1 MKPLPDYSKLW
12 FSIVYCILIIESV
25 LTAGTFKIDIANK
38 NFAWMSPRGQ
48 VFREPAKEIYCTM
61 DWAILVAAKATNT
74 STNLAFIEDEYTL
87 MNYPKVL
94 SVNST
99 TISLCVDE
107 NKLSHGY
114 ECTLIVSKIPRTGQ
128 VQDFDSQF
136 NLKCKEE
143 FARNDTYLKNFVQQ
157 GPDASSACS
166 EGLQRIKSNGFL
178 HLLNNLTLVSKKSSN
193 EYELVEIKVDSVFVR
208 VPSQSNLKCN
218 PKNHKYAIPPELI
231 NWKISSEILQTL
243 LLPGEVTS
251 SSITRRYSS
260 TRYLMQFTNWTCELN
275 YTSEEGSEHS
285 LPCPTLKLTDKAGVL
300 FNLTNLESNMK
311 YSFIFRIKSIYE
323 SRTCTSPKFGVTYL
337 TNPQT
342 PDTGVGLFQLGP
354 PRLDN
359 RNVTIYWR
367 PMKFYQHNI
376 NVSYDVEI
384 FEINARGQLM
394 TSHDLHRYSNSLTK
408 WRIKYTIGPSAYR
421 FFIKSTNSQ
430 IDSQQSSIDVPP
442 KTDKVNSNICL
453 YSINYENNTV
463 EYIWQL
469 PKKQPD
475 IVNFTYFWYW
485 TDQNATSRK
494 INNLTMNWTY
504 LPANATR
511 HRVKFDYNIRNKSFH
526 SFISINTR
534 RSSSGLL
541 APINTIYS
549 ISSRVLKSVKPSALS
564 QNVVSTI
571 K

>member
-1 MKPLPDYSKLW
+1 MKPPPDYSKLW
-12 FSIVYCILIIESV
+12 FSIVNCILIFESV
-25 LTAGTFKIDIANK
+25 LTAGTFGIDIANK

-48 VFREPAKEIYCTM
+48 VFTEQAKEIYCTI

-87 MNYPKVL
+87 MNYPRVL

-99 TISLCVDE
+99 TISLCDNE
-107 NKLSHGY
+107 NKKSHSY

-128 VQDFDSQF
+128 VQDFDGQF

-143 FARNDTYLKNFVQQ
+143 FAQNNTYLKDFVQQ
-157 GPDASSACS
+157 GPDASSVCS

-178 HLLNNLTLVSKKSSN
+178 QLLNNLTLISDKSSN

-208 VPSQSNLKCN
+208 VLNESNWKCN
-218 PKNHKYAIPPELI
+218 PQNHKYTLPPELI
-231 NWKISSEILQTL
+231 NWKISSEILRIL

-251 SSITRRYSS
+251 SRITFRYSS
-260 TRYLMQFTNWTCELN
+260 TRYLMQFPNWTCELN
-275 YTSEEGSEHS
+275 YTSEGGSQHS
-285 LPCPTLKLTDKAGVL
+285 LPCPKPNSTDKAGVL

-311 YSFIFRIKSIYE
+311 YSIQFRIKSIYE
-323 SRTCTSPKFGVTYL
+323 SRMYTSPKFGVTYL

-342 PDTGVGLFQLGP
+342 PDTSVGLFQMGNP
-354 PRLDN
+354 GLDN
-359 RNVTIYWR
+359 RHVTIYWR
-367 PMKFYQHNI
+367 PMKFYPHNI
-376 NVSYDVEI
+376 NVSYHVEV
-384 FEINARGQLM
+384 FEINARGQLI
-394 TSHDLHRYSNSLTK
+394 TSQDLRRVPNSLRK
-408 WRIKYTIGPSAYR
+408 WRVKYEIGPSAYR
-421 FFIKSTNSQ
+421 FKIRSSNSQ
-430 IDSQQSSIDVPP
+430 IDSQQSSIDVPS

-463 EYIWQL
+463 EYNWQL
-469 PKKQPD
+469 PKNQPD

-504 LPANATR
+504 LLANATR

-549 ISSRVLKSVKPSALS
+549 ISSRVPKSVKPSTLS
-564 QNVVSTI
+564 QNVVSTL